1 MFFESFLQ
9 SASIGGSLLI
19 ALFSGVLFFHL
30 VRTLAEGL
38 FRVGRTEREIAALKG
53 KYSIREQLF
62 LEHILK
68 DSDFA
73 DEFSVFL
80 AIYYNFGIALV
91 WAELLLILP
100 AMFMDS
106 LRMVMAGGA
115 IGMVMLFYIPALVF
129 HLYLSQ
135 FEIEKQ

>member
-19 ALFSGVLFFHL
+19 TLFSGALFFHL

-38 FRVGRTEREIAALKG
+38 FRVGRTECEIAALKG
-53 KYSIREQLF
+53 KYSIQEQLF

-91 WAELLLILP
+91 WAELLLVIP

-115 IGMVMLFYIPALVF
+115 IGMVMLFYIPLLIF

-135 FEIEKQ
+135 FQIEEK